1 MIHWDHPNSYI
12 FRYKVKKQK
21 GKNYLEKRLAVPKKG
36 CLNIKFL
43 IIERWVQIAMWS
55 VSRNVLHATESEY
68 TSEEQPSICIDYN
81 SLKIDH
87 YHTIY
92 FRKI

>member
-1 MIHWDHPNSYI
+1 MSLVCFEI
-12 FRYKVKKQK
+12 
-21 GKNYLEKRLAVPKKG
+21 KKG
-36 CLNIKFL
+36 VVFEGENISRKFL

-81 SLKIDH
+81 SLEIDH